1 MPATVYRFASASGSV
16 VAGGAQP
23 ARSARWI
30 LIVPRRSAVQ
40 SLYTSRTSSIEDP
53 APSRKWLRPPPA
65 GPKRSSNVPSAAMSM
80 ARSSNA
86 LRLSGTSTGE

>member
-1 MPATVYRFASASGSV
+1 MV
-16 VAGGAQP
+16 
-23 ARSARWI
+23 
-30 LIVPRRSAVQ
+30 IVPRSSLLQ

-53 APSRKWLRPPPA
+53 APSRKEFRPIA
-65 GPKRSSNVPSAAMSM
+65 DGPKRSSNVPFASTSM

>member
-1 MPATVYRFASASGSV
+1 M
-16 VAGGAQP
+16 
-23 ARSARWI
+23 
-30 LIVPRRSAVQ
+30 LIVPRRSAAQ

-53 APSRKWLRPPPA
+53 APSLKTFRPSPD
-65 GPKRSSNVPSAAMSM
+65 GPNRSVNVPSASISM